1 MKLRKPHKAKGGY
14 GGDGFCILEVYIF
27 SLKTFYEWA
36 KYSFDGFE
44 SMLVVNINI
53 LWKISM
59 MDLMFN
65 KVFT

>member
-1 MKLRKPHKAKGGY
+1 MKLRKPDKAKGGY
-14 GGDGFCILEVYIF
+14 GGYGFGMLEVYIF

-36 KYSFDGFE
+36 KYYFDGFE
-44 SMLVVNINI
+44 PMLVVNINI